1 MRTDT
6 TSDLKSLLEE
16 NVKLSKAI
24 LRSTEKTR
32 KYIRW
37 MQIISIARILL
48 IIIPLVIAILYIP
61 PFLSKLNDIFG
72 SLYGGEQF
80 NILQQ
85 FKNFSTGGIDINSL
99 LKGQK

>member
-6 TSDLKSLLEE
+6 TSDLKHLIEE

-32 KYIRW
+32 KHLRW
-37 MQIISIARILL
+37 IKIMSIVRILL
-48 IIIPLVIAILYIP
+48 IVVPLVIAILYVP

-72 SLYGGEQF
+72 NLYGGEQF

-85 FKNFSTGGIDINSL
+85 FKNLNTGGVDIDSL
-99 LKGQK
+99 LK